1 MVKPK
6 KQLGQNF
13 LNSGKIAEKIASFA
27 PADTEKILE
36 VGPGKGILTKSLL
49 EKGFSVIAVE
59 KDNELIPFLEDKF
72 QSEIK
77 SGKLKLVN
85 KDALEFSLSGNYS
98 IVSNIPYY
106 ITGALIKHFLEA
118 KNQPSSIVL
127 LVQKEVAERIVEKD
141 GKSSILS
148 ISVKIYGNPKIVL
161 KVPARFFTPK
171 PKVDSA
177 VIQITNI
184 KNPFKNEKEK
194 TRFFKLLKTGFSHKR
209 KKLISNLKSFAP
221 EEKLQKTFQSLGVL
235 NARAEELSK
244 EKWWELFR
252 TL

>member
-1 MVKPK
+1 M
-6 KQLGQNF
+6 
-13 LNSGKIAEKIASFA
+13 E
-27 PADTEKILE
+27 
-36 VGPGKGILTKSLL
+36 
-49 EKGFSVIAVE
+49 
-59 KDNELIPFLEDKF
+59 
-72 QSEIK
+72 
-77 SGKLKLVN
+77 LVN
-85 KDALEFSLSGNYS
+85 KDALKFSLSGNYS

-118 KNQPSSIVL
+118 ENQPNSIVL

-141 GKSSILS
+141 KKSSILS
-148 ISVKIYGNPKIVL
+148 VSVKIYGDPKIAL
-161 KVPARFFTPK
+161 KVPARFFTPQ

-221 EEKLQKTFQSLGVL
+221 EEKLQKTFQSLGIL

-252 TL
+252 AL